1 MSREQTSRSTPHD
14 SRHPTRR
21 AVITGIGFITPIGI
35 GIEAVWQR
43 LRGSQSAVQQ
53 IDRFDSSPFRSHIA
67 AQINDFDPVAMLSA
81 RQARRTDRC
90 SQLALAATRLALEDA
105 ALDLGREPSDRVG
118 VLAGT
123 ALGGIGFAEAENE
136 KYIRGGPREVDPLL
150 ALTVFGG
157 AISCNIAI
165 AHGASGVNSTNA
177 MSCSSGTLAIGEA
190 FRTIAH
196 GAADVVIAGGS
207 EAPLYPLCYGSFS
220 LIRAMSTRNDDPA
233 TASRPF
239 DLRRD
244 GFVMA
249 EGAAMLVVESLEHA
263 QARGARIYAEIA
275 GFGLT
280 NDAHHMTQPR
290 PDGREAVRAMRL
302 ALDEARCAPGEV
314 EWVNAHGSSTP
325 LNDRTEAQAIR
336 ELFGDHTDGLPV
348 SGTKGWH
355 GHALGAS
362 GAIET
367 GIACLAMTR
376 GWVPPTLNC
385 NDPDPAGALCHVPQT
400 GLSRRPRA
408 VLKNSFGFGGCNA
421 TLLLRDPGV

>member
-1 MSREQTSRSTPHD
+1 M
-14 SRHPTRR
+14 
-21 AVITGIGFITPIGI
+21 VTPIGI
-35 GIEAVWQR
+35 GVDAVWQR
-43 LRGSQSAVQQ
+43 LHEQRSAVQQ

-67 AQINDFDPVAMLSA
+67 AQINDFDAVSMLSA

-90 SQLALAATRLALEDA
+90 SQLALAATQLALTDA
-105 ALDLGREPSDRVG
+105 ALDLTGEQPGRVG

-123 ALGGIGFAEAENE
+123 ALGGIGFAETEYQ
-136 KYIRGGPREVDPLL
+136 KYGRGGVREVDPLL

-157 AISCNIAI
+157 AVSCNVAI
-165 AHGASGVNSTNA
+165 AHGVSGVNSTNA
-177 MSCSSGTLAIGEA
+177 MSCASGTLAIGQA
-190 FRTIAH
+190 FRAIVSDD
-196 GAADVVIAGGS
+196 ADVVLAGGS

-233 TASRPF
+233 MACRPF
-239 DLRRD
+239 DTGRD

-249 EGAAMLVVESLEHA
+249 EGAAIVVVESLEHA
-263 QARGARIYAEIA
+263 LARGATIYAEIA

-302 ALDEARCAPGEV
+302 ALAEAMCAPEAV
-314 EWVNAHGSSTP
+314 DWVYAHGSSTP
-325 LNDRTEAQAIR
+325 LNDSTEARAIR
-336 ELFGDHTDGLPV
+336 EVFADHTDRLPV

-362 GAIET
+362 GAIEIA
-367 GIACLAMTR
+367 IACVAMTR
-376 GWVPPTLNC
+376 DWIPPTLNC
-385 NDPDPAGALCHVPQT
+385 TDPDPAGGLYHVPAE
-400 GLSRRPRA
+400 GLMRRPRA

>member
-1 MSREQTSRSTPHD
+1 MTSDARP
-14 SRHPTRR
+14 PARR
-21 AVITGIGFITPIGI
+21 AVITGLGMVTPIGI
-35 GIEAVWQR
+35 GVDAVWQR
-43 LRGSQSAVQQ
+43 LHEARSAVQW

-67 AQINDFDPVAMLSA
+67 GQINDFDAVSMLSA

-90 SQLALAATRLALEDA
+90 SQLALAATQLALADA
-105 ALDLGREPSDRVG
+105 AIDLRRDEPGRVA

-123 ALGGIGFAEAENE
+123 ALGGIGFAEMEYA
-136 KYIRGGPREVDPLL
+136 KYGRGGLREVDPLL

-157 AISCNIAI
+157 AVSCNVAI
-165 AHGASGVNSTNA
+165 AHGVSGVNSTNT
-177 MSCSSGTLAIGEA
+177 MSCASGTLAIGQA
-190 FRTIAH
+190 FRAIAN
-196 GAADVVIAGGS
+196 GEADVVLAGGS
-207 EAPLYPLCYGSFS
+207 EAPLYQLCYGSFS
-220 LIRAMSTRNDDPA
+220 LIRAMSTRNADPG

-239 DLRRD
+239 DTGRD

-249 EGAAMLVVESLEHA
+249 EGAAMLVVESLAHA
-263 QARGARIYAEIA
+263 EARGARIYAEIA

-302 ALDEARCAPGEV
+302 ALEEAACAPGDV
-314 EWVNAHGSSTP
+314 DWVNAHGSSTP
-325 LNDRTEAQAIR
+325 LNDSTEARAIR
-336 ELFGDHTDGLPV
+336 EVFADHTDRLPV
-348 SGTKGWH
+348 SGSKGWH

-367 GIACLAMTR
+367 AIACLAMTR
-376 GWVPPTLNC
+376 DWIPPTLNC
-385 NDPDPAGALCHVPQT
+385 VDPDPAGSLCHVAPA

>member
-1 MSREQTSRSTPHD
+1 MSREKARAPTTQDARRT
-14 SRHPTRR
+14 TRR
-21 AVITGIGFITPIGI
+21 AVITGLGLVTPIGI
-35 GIEAVWQR
+35 GVETVWQR
-43 LRGSQSAVQQ
+43 LHTDHSAVQT
-53 IDRFDSSPFRSHIA
+53 IDRFDSAPYRSHIA
-67 AQINDFDPVAMLSA
+67 AQVKDFDAVAMLSA

-90 SQLALAATRLALEDA
+90 SQLALAATRLALDDA
-105 ALDLGREPSDRVG
+105 ALELAAEPADRVG

-123 ALGGIGFAEAENE
+123 ALGGIGFAETENE
-136 KYIRGGPREVDPLL
+136 KYVRGGPRDVDPLL

-165 AHGASGVNSTNA
+165 ANGVSGVNSTNA

-190 FRTIAH
+190 FRTITH

-239 DLRRD
+239 DTGRD

-249 EGAAMLVVESLEHA
+249 EGAAFLVVESLEHA
-263 QARGARIYAEIA
+263 LTRGARIYAEIA

-290 PDGREAVRAMRL
+290 PDGREAIRAMRL
-302 ALDEARCAPGEV
+302 ALDEAACAPDDID
-314 EWVNAHGSSTP
+314 WINAHGSSTP
-325 LNDRTEAQAIR
+325 LNDRTEARAIR
-336 ELFGDHTDGLPV
+336 EVFGAHTDQLPI

-367 GIACLAMTR
+367 AIACLAMTR
-376 GWVPPTLNC
+376 DWIPPTLNC
-385 NDPDPAGALCHVPQT
+385 TEPDPAGSLSHVPAG
-400 GLSRRPRA
+400 GLSRRAKA

>member
-1 MSREQTSRSTPHD
+1 MSRDPRSP
-14 SRHPTRR
+14 RR
-21 AVITGIGFITPIGI
+21 AVITGLGLVTPIGI
-35 GIEAVWQR
+35 GADAVWQR
-43 LRGSQSAVQQ
+43 LHEPRSAVQQ
-53 IDRFDSSPFRSHIA
+53 VDRFDSSPFRTHVA
-67 AQINDFDPVAMLSA
+67 AQINDFDAVALLSA

-90 SQLALAATRLALEDA
+90 SQLALAATQFALTDA
-105 ALDLGREPSDRVG
+105 AIDLGRDLPGRVG

-136 KYIRGGPREVDPLL
+136 KYIRGGPRAVDPLL

-157 AISCNIAI
+157 AVSCNVAI
-165 AHGASGVNSTNA
+165 THGISGVNSTNA
-177 MSCSSGTLAIGEA
+177 MSCASGTLAIGQA
-190 FRTIAH
+190 FRAIVD
-196 GAADVVIAGGS
+196 GDADVVLAGGS
-207 EAPLYPLCYGSFS
+207 EAPLYPLCFGSFS

-239 DLRRD
+239 DTARD

-263 QARGARIYAEIA
+263 QARGARLYAEIA

-302 ALDEARCAPGEV
+302 ALEEAGCAPGQV
-314 EWVNAHGSSTP
+314 DWVNAHGSSTP
-325 LNDRTEAQAIR
+325 LNDATEARSIR
-336 ELFGDHTDGLPV
+336 EVFADHTDRLPV
-348 SGTKGWH
+348 SGSKGWH

-367 GIACLAMTR
+367 AIACLAMTR
-376 GWVPPTLNC
+376 GWIPPTLNC
-385 NDPDPAGALCHVPQT
+385 DDPDPVGNLCHVPAG
-400 GLSRRPRA
+400 GLTQRPRA

-421 TLLLRDPGV
+421 TLLLREPGV

>member
-1 MSREQTSRSTPHD
+1 MS
-14 SRHPTRR
+14 R
-21 AVITGIGFITPIGI
+21 AVITGLGFVTPIGI
-35 GIEAVWQR
+35 GVEPVWQR
-43 LRGSQSAVQQ
+43 LHEPRSAVQQ
-53 IDRFDSSPFRSHIA
+53 IDRFDSAPFRSHIA

-105 ALDLGREPSDRVG
+105 ALDVSRVPSDRVG

-165 AHGASGVNSTNA
+165 ANGFSGVNSTNA

-190 FRTIAH
+190 FRAIAH
-196 GAADVVIAGGS
+196 GTADVVIAGGS

-220 LIRAMSTRNDDPA
+220 LIRAMSTRNADPA
-233 TASRPF
+233 SASRPF
-239 DLRRD
+239 DTGRD

-249 EGAAMLVVESLEHA
+249 EGSAMLVLESLEHA
-263 QARGARIYAEIA
+263 LQRGARIYAEVA

-290 PDGREAVRAMRL
+290 PDGREATRAMRL
-302 ALDEARCAPGEV
+302 ALDEAACSPGEV
-314 EWVNAHGSSTP
+314 EWINAHGSSTP
-325 LNDRTEAQAIR
+325 LNDGTEARAIR
-336 ELFGDHTDGLPV
+336 EVFGDYTDALPI
-348 SGTKGWH
+348 SGSKGWH

-367 GIACLAMTR
+367 AIACLAMTR
-376 GWVPPTLNC
+376 EWIPPTLNC
-385 NDPDPAGALCHVPQT
+385 VDPDPAGSLHHVPVG
-400 GLSRRPRA
+400 GLKRRPRA